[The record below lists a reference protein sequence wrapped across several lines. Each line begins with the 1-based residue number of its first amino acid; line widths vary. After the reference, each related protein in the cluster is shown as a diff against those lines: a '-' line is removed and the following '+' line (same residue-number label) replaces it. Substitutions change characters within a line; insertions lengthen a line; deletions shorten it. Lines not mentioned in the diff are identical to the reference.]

1 MDRYV
6 IIGNGIAGVT
16 AAETIRSLD
25 PEGSLT
31 MIAAEEHLPYCRPM
45 ISMVLAGDVAP
56 DRLPIRDGRYYQRMG
71 IELLAGQRVVELD
84 PDARVVKTDQGRE
97 VVYDRLLIAAGA
109 DPRPARGENSGL
121 PGIFTMRT
129 QDDVAGMVGS
139 LDQVDHALVLGGGLV
154 GFKAAYGL
162 LKRGKKVTMLIRSG
176 HPLAMQVDSEAG
188 GIIREELEAHGLTVR
203 VRVEAA
209 AFEGNGRVRSAA
221 LDDGSA
227 LDCQLVVVAKGVTPA
242 ADFLP
247 PGRIEVDYGIR
258 VDQHLA
264 TSAAGVY
271 AAGDVVEGADRLRG
285 APWVNAIWPV
295 AVEHGR
301 VAGANMAGR
310 AVAYPGSMGRNVM
323 RIFGLDVMAGGL
335 VNPPADAEGFSVLF
349 SRRGRDYRKLVMR
362 GDRLVGAV
370 LINRVEQGGVILS
383 LINRQEPLAVDP
395 EMLLE
400 PSFNFATL
408 LP

>member
-1 MDRYV
+1 MDKYV

-25 PEGSLT
+25 PDGSLT
-31 MIAAEEHLPYCRPM
+31 MIAAEEQPPYCRPM

-56 DRLPIRDGRYYQRMG
+56 DRLPIRGGRHFSRMG
-71 IELLAGQRVVELD
+71 IEVLTGQRVVELD
-84 PDARVVKTDQGRE
+84 PDSRVVKTDKGKE
-97 VVYDRLLIAAGA
+97 VVFDRLLIATGA
-109 DPRPARGENSGL
+109 DPRPARGENCDL

-129 QDDVAGMVGS
+129 QNDVAAMVN
-139 LDQVDHALVLGGGLV
+139 LLPQIKEALVLGGGLV

-162 LKRGKKVTMLIRSG
+162 LKRGKRVTMLIRSG

-188 GIIREELEAHGLTVR
+188 GIILDELEKHGLAVR
-203 VRVEAA
+203 VNVEAA
-209 AFEGNGRVRSAA
+209 AFEGNGRVRSAT
-221 LDDGSA
+221 LDDGSS
-227 LDCQLVVVAKGVTPA
+227 LDCQMVVVGKGVTPA

-258 VDQHLA
+258 VDQFLA
-264 TSAAGVY
+264 TSAPGVF
-271 AAGDVVEGADRLRG
+271 AAGDVVEGVDRLRG
-285 APWVNAIWPV
+285 VPWVNAIWPV
-295 AVEHGR
+295 AVEQGR
-301 VAGANMAGR
+301 VAGTNMAGHR
-310 AVAYPGSMGRNVM
+310 MAYAGSMGRNVM

-335 VNPPADAEGFSVLF
+335 VNPPAGQEGWRVL
-349 SRRGRDYRKLVMR
+349 SSTRGRVYRKLVLKD
-362 GDRLVGAV
+362 GRLMGAV
-370 LINRVEQGGVILS
+370 LINQVEQGGVLLS
-383 LINRQEPLAVDP
+383 LIHRQRPLSVDP